1 MKGYTILIIEDNEEI
16 REFIKLCLIESY
28 SILEAANGLAGWEI
42 AVTQLPALIITD
54 VMMPEMDGNEF
65 CRNLKNDQRTSHIP
79 VIMLTAKV
87 AIEQQ
92 LEGLESGADIYLTK
106 PFAIPVLQSYVSNLL
121 KSKEV
126 LRQHYSQKI
135 FLEPLNVE
143 VGTVDKRFMERL
155 MEVIEI
161 NLSNA
166 DFNIAA
172 LSKEVGMS
180 KAVLYKKFNALT
192 KLPVGDFIKSMRLKK
207 AAFLLANDKF
217 NVSEIAWEVGFNDR
231 KYFSKEFKKKY
242 GKSPSDF
249 AKDPPQ

>member
-1 MKGYTILIIEDNEEI
+1 MKGYTILIIEDNDEL
-16 REFIKLCLIESY
+16 RDFVKLCLVENY
-28 SILEAANGLAGWEI
+28 SILEAANGREGWEI
-42 AVTQLPALIITD
+42 AVSQLPALIITD

-79 VIMLTAKV
+79 VIMLTAKIAV
-87 AIEQQ
+87 EQQ
-92 LEGLESGADIYLTK
+92 LEGLESGADVYLTK
-106 PFAIPVLQSYVSNLL
+106 PFSIPVLQSYVSNLL

-143 VGTVDKRFMERL
+143 VGTVDKKFMERL
-155 MEVIEI
+155 MEVIET

-166 DFNIAA
+166 DFNIAN

-192 KLPVGDFIKSMRLKK
+192 KLPIGDFIKSLRLKK
-207 AAFLLANDKF
+207 AAFLLINDKF

-249 AKDPPQ
+249 AKDPDQ